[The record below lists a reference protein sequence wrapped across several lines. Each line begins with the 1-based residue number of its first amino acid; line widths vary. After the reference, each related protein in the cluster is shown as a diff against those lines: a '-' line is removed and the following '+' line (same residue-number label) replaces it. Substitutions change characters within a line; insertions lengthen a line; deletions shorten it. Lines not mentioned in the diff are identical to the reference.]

1 MESLQSVERKE
12 GREEAGEVGNYDL
25 HQLMKDLVKM

>member
-12 GREEAGEVGNYDL
+12 GREEAGEVGR